1 MVYLIGAGPGH
12 PGLITALGRD
22 LLSRCDAV
30 IYDRLGTNELLELVP
45 EHAQKIYVGKKAGAH
60 YRKQEEIQEI
70 LVETARHYETV
81 IRLKGGDPFVFGRG
95 GEEAQALQDAGL
107 DYQIV
112 PGVTSAVAVPELLGI
127 PVTHRGVSRSF
138 HVYTGHTKDEAGDVL
153 EHIHPQEGTSVFLMG
168 LGHLSQIVDKLIRE
182 GKDPGTPAAVIS
194 GGTLPSEQMV
204 KAPLSGIAE
213 AVAEAGLGSPAIIL
227 VGEAAQ
233 YDFRSGIQGPL
244 AGQTIGVT
252 ATAALQEKMREQFEG
267 AGARMFSLCDMKVE
281 TAPDQIR
288 RLEQELGR
296 IREYSWVAFTSQNS
310 IRIFFETVRRL
321 ELDLRQFANVKF
333 AVVGTGTERALR
345 RQGFVVDYM
354 PEEYTTQALAQGLIE
369 RVAPG
374 QRLLLA
380 RARQGSEIMAKMLR
394 DSEIQECIL
403 PIYDVVGRRT
413 PNWEYLNSFDVITFA
428 SASGVEAFV
437 EQIRETEQSVEAWEA
452 ERRGHGV
459 KIATIGEVTRQALLR
474 HGIRAD
480 IVPEQYDLDGLM
492 QALTI

>member
-1 MVYLIGAGPGH
+1 
-12 PGLITALGRD
+12 
-22 LLSRCDAV
+22 
-30 IYDRLGTNELLELVP
+30 
-45 EHAQKIYVGKKAGAH
+45 
-60 YRKQEEIQEI
+60 
-70 LVETARHYETV
+70 
-81 IRLKGGDPFVFGRG
+81 
-95 GEEAQALQDAGL
+95 
-107 DYQIV
+107 
-112 PGVTSAVAVPELLGI
+112 
-127 PVTHRGVSRSF
+127 
-138 HVYTGHTKDEAGDVL
+138 
-153 EHIHPQEGTSVFLMG
+153 MG
-168 LGHLSQIVDKLIRE
+168 LGHLSQITDKLIRE

-204 KAPLSGIAE
+204 KASLSGIAE

-233 YDFRSGIQGPL
+233 YDFRSGIRGPL

-310 IRIFFETVRRL
+310 IRIFFETARRL

-333 AVVGTGTERALR
+333 AVVGTGTEQALR
-345 RQGFVVDYM
+345 RQGFVADYM

-492 QALTI
+492 QALTV